1 MGDHEKK
8 TSNKRFRPGTPIKY
22 FHEKFRKNSTTEDLA
37 SILRTTTLSSVAD
50 RQRKVHNKQHMRLQR
65 YKQLENQNN
74 KTSSD
79 DDSNST
85 TVPKYQHLEEVSLD
99 EFEFNL
105 NSDAGS
111 VDLDG
116 ELLSDLLQA
125 IENVSPN
132 SPQYL
137 LDNNSLS
144 VALLESNNEQLA
156 DTNFDLVLNEIEFEE
171 RKSYE
176 QETRLASMN
185 REQQILEAEI
195 ERRED
200 ELHIEKKRRMMN
212 K

>member
-65 YKQLENQNN
+65 YKQLEKQNN

-79 DDSNST
+79 DDST

-105 NSDAGS
+105 NSEAGS

-116 ELLSDLLQA
+116 DHLQA

-132 SPQYL
+132 SPQHL
-137 LDNNSLS
+137 LDDNALS